1 MYSIQ
6 TADALVQ
13 IINFMNVIYTAV
25 SPSGRSTTTIV
36 VVTVSVIV
44 CILILICIIIVIV
57 SILVC
62 LHCKWKRGFFAVKLQ
77 QIHTDENEESQQR
90 QTPYTGIGQT
100 HQVNNQTGLLSAV
113 SVDNLS
119 QDSL

>member
-13 IINFMNVIYTAV
+13 IINFMNAIYTAV
-25 SPSGRSTTTIV
+25 NPSGRSTTTIV
-36 VVTVSVIV
+36 VVSVSVIV
-44 CILILICIIIVIV
+44 CVLVLICIIIAIV

-62 LHCKWKRGFFAVKLQ
+62 LHCKRKRGFFAVKLQ

-90 QTPYTGIGQT
+90 QTPYTGIGQA
-100 HQVNNQTGLLSAV
+100 HHQTGLLSAV
-113 SVDNLS
+113 SADNLS